1 MLRKTLVLVVLI
13 GASAV
18 LAAAN
23 IETVSRVFRLEH
35 ASVSD
40 ASEAIQPMLS
50 EAGSLTLQPRLSKIV
65 VQDQPEIIDRVTEL
79 IRTIDRVPGIYRI
92 RFDLLKGGKAAPYGT
107 AGEVIVEE
115 RLRKMFK
122 VEAFHRVG
130 SSTIEGVM
138 GSPTRAELGSSFQ
151 VSLLAQRP
159 EYSDSSPW
167 GVPDPGNRLQLR
179 QLVLERKAVATDGT
193 LMTDELLRTNVLLSP
208 EQTVYIGAG
217 NSEESEEVLVLIVH
231 AEEFGS
237 R

>member
-1 MLRKTLVLVVLI
+1 MLRKTLLLVVLI
-13 GASAV
+13 GAAAV

-122 VEAFHRVG
+122 VEAFHRIG

>member
-1 MLRKTLVLVVLI
+1 MLRKTLLLVVLI
-13 GASAV
+13 GAAAV

-122 VEAFHRVG
+122 VEAFHRTG